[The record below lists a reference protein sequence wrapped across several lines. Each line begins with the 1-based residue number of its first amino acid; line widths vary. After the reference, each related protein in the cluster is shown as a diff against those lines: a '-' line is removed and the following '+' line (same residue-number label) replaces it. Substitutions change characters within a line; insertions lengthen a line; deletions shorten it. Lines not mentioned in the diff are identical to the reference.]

1 MVHKK
6 STLQGIAGAVVSYF
20 KWMSD
25 NITWFLLGMLFV
37 NVIAF
42 IIIPRGIIFAILNA
56 VILIV
61 LAIRLYR
68 DRHYQDQDE

>member
-6 STLQGIAGAVVSYF
+6 SILQEIAGAVASYF

-25 NITWFLLGMLFV
+25 NITWFLLGMLLV

-56 VILIV
+56 VILTV
-61 LAIRLYR
+61 LAFRLYR